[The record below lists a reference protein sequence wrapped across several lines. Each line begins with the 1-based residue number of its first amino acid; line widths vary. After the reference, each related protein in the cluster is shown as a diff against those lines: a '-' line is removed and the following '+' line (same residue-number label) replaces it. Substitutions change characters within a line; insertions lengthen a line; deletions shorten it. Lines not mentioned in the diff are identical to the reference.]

1 MKVYTHFY
9 EDPNNEI
16 IYRWRTL
23 LQIGESWNIC
33 GTVFM
38 KNPGSSFTI
47 GKDSLIEDTNLLD
60 KLRIFDDDETSKTS
74 PWYEFSEDK
83 TMTYVED
90 LFQAYYS
97 AHQKTLEG
105 IIQIFNL
112 FNIRDADL
120 KKAIEKSK
128 GNVKDNL
135 VYTIDDD
142 IKHIVPPVYI
152 GWGDLWKSH
161 RNNAEKIF
169 NKVIEVS
176 QTNSSYLYNDIQA
189 NKFYHPQFLMNYGK
203 NKIDCQ
209 LVLSQFVND
218 GIIPRKFDNIILL
231 NSIQR
236 KINSKDTINMLINGE
251 ILSYEYWCK
260 GENGKCEREN
270 GTISVGLKIDNKDN
284 KYILSILTKGNHP
297 ENFLAM
303 VQGICDESKLFKKNA
318 DINFVADVET
328 DDNKI
333 VDFFNLLL
341 SKMKDYRETDLPA

>member
-152 GWGDLWKSH
+152 GWGD
-161 RNNAEKIF
+161 
-169 NKVIEVS
+169 
-176 QTNSSYLYNDIQA
+176 
-189 NKFYHPQFLMNYGK
+189 
-203 NKIDCQ
+203 
-209 LVLSQFVND
+209 
-218 GIIPRKFDNIILL
+218 
-231 NSIQR
+231 
-236 KINSKDTINMLINGE
+236 
-251 ILSYEYWCK
+251 
-260 GENGKCEREN
+260 
-270 GTISVGLKIDNKDN
+270 
-284 KYILSILTKGNHP
+284 
-297 ENFLAM
+297 
-303 VQGICDESKLFKKNA
+303 
-318 DINFVADVET
+318 
-328 DDNKI
+328 
-333 VDFFNLLL
+333 
-341 SKMKDYRETDLPA
+341 